1 MNNNRRLVFPALIAA
16 GLLWGTTVPLSK
28 LALGWLAPAWLAL
41 FRFGV
46 AAAVLLVAAGW
57 DKVRSVCRPA
67 VLASG
72 AAGYGGSVVLQNFG
86 IVRTSVTHAALIVG
100 ASPVLIAI
108 IAAVWHR
115 KVARPVAWAG
125 FALSLVGV
133 GLVASGPGGGATLGG
148 DGLVLASVLISAAFT
163 VGQSRLLRG
172 RDPVAV
178 TGVQFLAAGFA
189 VLPVAMATGAPA
201 GVPGGSGGLTALLAT
216 AGLALGGTV
225 APFTLFA
232 YAQSRVRPD
241 VAGAFLN
248 LEPLVGA
255 MAGALVFRDPVGP
268 MQAIGGVAV
277 LAGIG
282 LTSLQLRRAP
292 HRAPVPVRD
301 GDLPVSEVAAPAA
314 SALVPTAGS
323 RTPWVAAPGRS
334 PGRPAGHTGL
344 RRSRGEPA
352 RVSHRPGHPAVAR
365 RPARTRSR
373 RERPA
378 RPGRSRRVTPE
389 PTPAPTAPPATL
401 LMTGCHR

>member
-1 MNNNRRLVFPALIAA
+1 MNNDRRLVFPALIAA

-28 LALGWLAPAWLAL
+28 LALGWLEPAWLAL
-41 FRFGV
+41 FRFAV
-46 AAAVLLVAAGW
+46 AAAVLLLVAGW
-57 DKVRSVCRPA
+57 QKVRAVCRPA

-86 IVRTSVTHAALIVG
+86 IVHTSVTHAALIVG

-125 FALSLVGV
+125 FILSLAGV
-133 GLVASGPGGGATLGG
+133 GLVASGQGGGATLGG

-163 VGQSRLLRG
+163 VGQSRLLPG

-178 TGVQFLAAGFA
+178 TGVQFLAAAFA
-189 VLPVAMATGAPA
+189 VLPVALVTGAPA
-201 GVPGGSGGLTALLAT
+201 AVPGGSGGLAALLAT
-216 AGLALGGTV
+216 AGLALAGTV

-255 MAGALVFRDPVGP
+255 IAGALVFRDPVSP
-268 MQAIGGVAV
+268 VQVMGGMAV

-292 HRAPVPVRD
+292 QSTPVLSRD
-301 GDLPVSEVAAPAA
+301 GDLQVSAVAAPAA
-314 SALVPTAGS
+314 AVPVPTAGS
-323 RTPWVAAPGRS
+323 RTPSAGAPL
-334 PGRPAGHTGL
+334 GRPPGHTGL

-352 RVSHRPGHPAVAR
+352 RVSRRPGATR
-365 RPARTRSR
+365 RPARARPR
-373 RERPA
+373 RKRPA
-378 RPGRSRRVTPE
+378 RPGHSRRVTPE
-389 PTPAPTAPPATL
+389 PTPAP
-401 LMTGCHR
+401 